1 MLRCRGNAKAT
12 LNRWG
17 KYMSNRGTIVEND
30 AAYQRAI
37 MRNIRANARK
47 TREAKMLSNPEG
59 RRCYDFLMELGE
71 FMPTYG
77 ADGWKTSSHP
87 TVNAS
92 FGDFYTKMRD
102 SLHEWGGLSDAQTK
116 AVLSMIERGETR
128 AAERAKARE
137 ESRQADA
144 DKSGWVGAVGDRIQ
158 FDLTLRMVIE
168 MWGMYGTSYLHVMHD
183 SAGNVV
189 VYKGT
194 NKLGEKGD
202 TVSVKATIKEHD
214 TRDGVKQTKISRPKE
229 A

>member
-1 MLRCRGNAKAT
+1 
-12 LNRWG
+12 
-17 KYMSNRGTIVEND
+17 MSNRGTIVEND
-30 AAYQRAI
+30 VAYQRAI
-37 MRNIRANARK
+37 MRNIRANAAK
-47 TREAKMLSNPEG
+47 TREAKMLASTEG

-71 FMPTYG
+71 YMPTYG

-102 SLHEWGGLSDAQTK
+102 SLQEWGGLSDAQTK
-116 AVLSMIERGETR
+116 AVLSLIERGETR
-128 AAERAKARE
+128 AAERAK
-137 ESRQADA
+137 SRADSLA
-144 DKSGWVGAVGDRIQ
+144 KDAETSGWVGAVGDRMQ
-158 FDLTLRMVIE
+158 FDLTLRMVLT
-168 MWGMYGTSYLHVMHD
+168 MSGMYGTSYLHVMHD

-194 NKLGEKGD
+194 NKLGDKGD
-202 TVSVKATIKEHD
+202 TVSVKATIKEHG